1 MPSAEIIAIGSE
13 LLLGETLDTNTQF
26 LLQNFRALG
35 VDVFRTMIIGDNPNR
50 ISQAIR
56 DAVSRADIVVTTGGL
71 GPTIDDPTR
80 GAVAKAFDCEPV
92 YKPELWNEIRAYFA
106 KMGRTPTQN
115 NKRQAYIPECAE
127 AISNPVGT
135 APAFYVYRGGKFL
148 VSLPGVPKEM
158 KYLFTNSVIPL
169 LDRFFKVS
177 DVIVMRNLHSF
188 GIGESQVD
196 EMIGELE
203 DSVNPSLG
211 LCAKNGQIDLRIT
224 AKAPDKETAEKMADD
239 FERIIRG
246 KLGKYVFG
254 KDDDTLCDVVNKIVA
269 DSDVKLRILEINS
282 SGKLCG
288 YFPEKYLREKSIITS
303 GTPVEDAAKFL
314 NDPAGEDCLSV
325 VLALDER
332 NETFIHANA
341 DVKFAGETAH
351 YGRSYNALTVNEDD
365 WLLWTLNAIR
375 LMLTK

>member
-35 VDVFRTMIIGDNPNR
+35 INVFRTMIIGDNPDR

-56 DAVSRADIVVTTGGL
+56 DAFSHADIVVTTGGL

-80 GAVAKAFDCEPV
+80 VAAAKAFGCEPV
-92 YKPELWNEIRAYFA
+92 FKQELWDEIREYFA

-115 NKRQAYIPECAE
+115 NKRQAYIPAYAE

-135 APAFYVYRGGKFL
+135 APAFYVFRDGKFL

-158 KYLFTNSVIPL
+158 KYLFKNCVVPI
-169 LDRFFKVS
+169 LDRFFNVS

-188 GIGESQVD
+188 GIGESIVD

-203 DSVNPSLG
+203 NYCNPSLG

-224 AKAPDKETAEKMADD
+224 AKAQNKATAETMADD
-239 FERIIRG
+239 FERVIRER
-246 KLGKYVFG
+246 LGKYIFG
-254 KDDDTLCDVVNKIVA
+254 KDDDTLREAVNKIIA
-269 DSDVKLRILEINS
+269 ESDVQLRILEINS
-282 SGKLCG
+282 SGKLCTF
-288 YFPEKYLREKSIITS
+288 FPEKYLLEKSIVTS
-303 GTPVEDAAKFL
+303 GAPIEEAERFL

-325 VLALDER
+325 VLAIDER
-332 NETFIHANA
+332 NEAFIHADVDIKYA
-341 DVKFAGETAH
+341 DKTAH
-351 YGRSYNALTVNEDD
+351 YDRSYNALTVNEDD

-375 LMLTK
+375 LMLTE

>member
-35 VDVFRTMIIGDNPNR
+35 IDVFRTMIIGDNPDR

-56 DAVSRADIVVTTGGL
+56 DAVARADIVITTGGL

-80 GAVAKAFDCEPV
+80 GAVSKAFDCEPIF
-92 YKPELWNEIRAYFA
+92 KQELWDEIRAYFT

-115 NKRQAYIPECAE
+115 NKRQAVIPECAE

-135 APAFYVYRGGKFL
+135 APAFYVFRDGKFL

-169 LDRFFKVS
+169 LDRFFKIS
-177 DVIVMRNLHSF
+177 DVIVMRNLHAC
-188 GIGESQVD
+188 GIGESLVD

-224 AKAPDKETAEKMADD
+224 AKARDKATAEAMADD
-239 FERIIRG
+239 FEQIIR
-246 KLGKYVFG
+246 KRLGKYIFG
-254 KDDDTLCDVVNKIVA
+254 KDDDTLREAVNRIVA
-269 DSDVKLRILEINS
+269 EADVRLRILEINS
-282 SGKLCG
+282 SGKLCEV
-288 YFPEKYLREKSIITS
+288 FPEKYLREKSIVTS
-303 GTPVEDAAKFL
+303 GTPVEQAERFL
-314 NDPAGEDCLSV
+314 NDPTGKDCLSV
-325 VLALDER
+325 VLAIDEQ
-332 NETFIHANA
+332 NETFVHADAYVKYA
-341 DVKFAGETAH
+341 DKTAH
-351 YGRSYNALTVNEDD
+351 YDRSYNTLTINEDD
-365 WLLWTLNAIR
+365 RLLWTLNAIR
-375 LMLTK
+375 LMLTE